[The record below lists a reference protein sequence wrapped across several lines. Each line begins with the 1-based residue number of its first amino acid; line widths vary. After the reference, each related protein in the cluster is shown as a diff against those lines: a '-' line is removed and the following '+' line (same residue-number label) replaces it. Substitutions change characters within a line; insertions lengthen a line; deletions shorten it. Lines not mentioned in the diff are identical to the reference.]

1 MDNLLAPEISVIV
14 PVYKAEKYLHKC
26 VDSLLAQTFTD
37 FELLLIDDGSPDRSG
52 VICDEYAALDCRVR
66 VFHKAN
72 GGVSSARQT
81 GLDNARGEY
90 VIHADP
96 DDWVES
102 DMLEAL
108 YRKAKAENAD
118 MVICDFFMN
127 TGTKQTYVDQKPS
140 SFEPK
145 RIIGDLFRYLHGG
158 CWNKLIR
165 RDLFLAYDI
174 RFPEK
179 MDLCED
185 LYVCISLLMN
195 PIRISYLPEAFYH
208 YVQDAN
214 PNTLSRGKTRRTVE
228 LLSTKQKHLRHL
240 LNGTEWEGVFRQ
252 NMAFDAYTLLYHQL
266 LDKKE
271 YVEKYQDIAGI
282 PANDFQSFCACLAL
296 HHFRAASFLVNCR
309 RIAGYIYHKYIKG

>member
-1 MDNLLAPEISVIV
+1 MDNFFAPEISVIV
-14 PVYKAEKYLHKC
+14 PVYKAEKYLRKC

-37 FELLLIDDGSPDRSG
+37 YELLLIDDGSPDRSG
-52 VICDEYAALDCRVR
+52 AICDEYAAQDSRVR

-108 YRKAKAENAD
+108 YRKAKTENAD
-118 MVICDFFMN
+118 MVICDFFLN
-127 TGTKQTYVDQKPS
+127 TGNKQTYVDQKPS
-140 SFEPK
+140 SYEPK
-145 RIIGDLFRYLHGG
+145 RVLGELFRHLHGS

-195 PIRISYLPEAFYH
+195 PIRVSYVPKAFYH

-214 PNTLSRGKTRRTVE
+214 LNTLSRGKTHRTVE
-228 LLSTKQKHLRHL
+228 LLSAKQKHLRQL
-240 LNGTEWEGVFRQ
+240 LSGTEWESGFLR
-252 NMAFDAYTLLYHQL
+252 NMAYDAYTLLYHQL

-282 PANDFQSFCACLAL
+282 QANDFQLYCACLAL
-296 HHFRAASFLVNCR
+296 HRFRAATFLVICR
-309 RIAGYIYHKYIKG
+309 RIGGYIYHRFIKR